1 MLGHKWEPAQGTI
14 VQARSGPASGHGHGA
29 ASHRE
34 HHYVIEVRKPT
45 GEVIRGN
52 VTEKNIL
59 AHAVG
64 TTIGV
69 EVHSKTGEVRIDPS
83 ARTDSVRTMVDM
95 AQQMRG
101 GQDPAGA
108 GGMPGAGRAGGLG
121 ASASG
126 GDVLRVLGPDGQE
139 LPIHME
145 SGEIG
150 KLAEAL
156 RSGDPAAR
164 QAAMERLRELR
175 DRARNRTAHE
185 VAGPKPAAEGFS
197 GSSGPGSSDDIGGPG
212 TQATPEDAF
221 GEPAGFSSFHEP
233 AGFSPVGQ
241 PAAPGPRAP
250 TPSTF
255 SAFDTSGGQGSVEER
270 LARLKQLLDKGIVT
284 ESEFQAQRQQI
295 INGT

>member
-1 MLGHKWEPAQGTI
+1 
-14 VQARSGPASGHGHGA
+14 
-29 ASHRE
+29 
-34 HHYVIEVRKPT
+34 
-45 GEVIRGN
+45 
-52 VTEKNIL
+52 
-59 AHAVG
+59 
-64 TTIGV
+64 
-69 EVHSKTGEVRIDPS
+69 
-83 ARTDSVRTMVDM
+83 
-95 AQQMRG
+95 
-101 GQDPAGA
+101 
-108 GGMPGAGRAGGLG
+108 
-121 ASASG
+121 
-126 GDVLRVLGPDGQE
+126 E

-197 GSSGPGSSDDIGGPG
+197 GSSGPGSFDDIGGPG
-212 TQATPEDAF
+212 PQATPGDAF

-295 INGT
+295 INGI